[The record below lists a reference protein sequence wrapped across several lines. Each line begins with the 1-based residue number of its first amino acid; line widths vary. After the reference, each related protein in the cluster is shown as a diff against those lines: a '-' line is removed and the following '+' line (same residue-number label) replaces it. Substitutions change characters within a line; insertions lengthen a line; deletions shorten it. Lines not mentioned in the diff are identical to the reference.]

1 MENCAAKIKLIII
14 VYKLL
19 QRFPLGQDMKLLL
32 TRLYWYKYRWNN
44 RKINR
49 NRLIAFFPRYLR
61 LHHFHSAVTR
71 FHCIRIISTVFFF
84 PIYIYL
90 LRIIY
95 IIAATCLLF
104 RDDLYLRI
112 RETSRGRARAKK
124 REREKYSNSIREEK
138 EVLGRKPVFSAGW
151 QMQKIQ
157 WRQVIIKDVPLSQR
171 SPLVS

>member
-32 TRLYWYKYRWNN
+32 TRLYWYNIGEIIA
-44 RKINR
+44 KINR

-112 RETSRGRARAKK
+112 RETSRGRARARAKK
-124 REREKYSNSIREEK
+124 ERERNIAIPS
-138 EVLGRKPVFSAGW
+138 GRKRRCWVVSRYFQQDDKCKRYS
-151 QMQKIQ
+151 
-157 WRQVIIKDVPLSQR
+157 DVRWS
-171 SPLVS
+171 